1 MGVSILFPYFQ
12 CVLSHSV
19 VSDSLQSHGLQ
30 PTSLLCPWGCSR
42 QEYCNGLPCPPSSR
56 GSSLPRDQ
64 TQVSHIGS
72 GFFTIWATREGLI
85 LSGLNVIPFCFIQI
99 FIPHLCSQ
107 NFYISGSH
115 CFKVCVGSVV
125 FNCMTLWI
133 EACQAPLSMG
143 FSRQEYPRDLPDP
156 KIELTSSVAPA
167 LAGRFFTT

>member
-1 MGVSILFPYFQ
+1 MIPWTVALQAPLSVEFP
-12 CVLSHSV
+12 
-19 VSDSLQSHGLQ
+19 G
-30 PTSLLCPWGCSR
+30 
-42 QEYCNGLPCPPSSR
+42 QEYRSGYPFLTQGISW
-56 GSSLPRDQ
+56 PRDW
-64 TQVSHIGS
+64 TQVSCIAGR
-72 GFFTIWATREGLI
+72 FFTIWTTREGLI

-99 FIPHLCSQ
+99 FVPHLCSQ
-107 NFYISGSH
+107 NFYVSGSH

-156 KIELTSSVAPA
+156 KIELTSPVAPA